1 MSKLEHARVSPPL
14 KWSDYVF
21 ICLLCINLIGVILLG
36 RNIYIQGDK
45 LEQARKNAEF
55 VVAWADGVDEDMDAG
70 KPISPPKCTPATD
83 KDLKTAK
90 FLPNTWGECLADLFG
105 PKGQFPEISNTF
117 VKDGP
122 TWVKKCDREH
132 FESKGALLFER
143 LQPGPA
149 AGSHVVSEL
158 RDTDVLL
165 SGMEF
170 RINLCDRGFRLI
182 KIGEAKLWVALRYQ
196 TVKNIDR
203 FEG

>member
-1 MSKLEHARVSPPL
+1 MSKPEHTRVTPQL

-21 ICLLCINLIGVILLG
+21 ICLLCVNLIGVILLG

-45 LEQARKNAEF
+45 LEQARKNAEL

-122 TWVKKCDREH
+122 IWVKKCDREH

-182 KIGEAKLWVALRYQ
+182 KIGEAKL
-196 TVKNIDR
+196 
-203 FEG
+203 

>member
-1 MSKLEHARVSPPL
+1 MSKLEHARVSPQL

-45 LEQARKNAEF
+45 LEQARKNAEL

-105 PKGQFPEISNTF
+105 PKGKFPDVSNTF
-117 VKDGP
+117 LENGLI
-122 TWVKKCDREH
+122 WAKKCDREDI
-132 FESKGALLFER
+132 ESKGALVFER
-143 LQPGPA
+143 LQPGPP
-149 AGSHVVSEL
+149 GPPVVSEL
-158 RDTDVLL
+158 KDTDVLL

-182 KIGEAKLWVALRYQ
+182 KIGEAKL
-196 TVKNIDR
+196 
-203 FEG
+203 

>member
-1 MSKLEHARVSPPL
+1 MSELEQAHVSPPL

-45 LEQARKNAEF
+45 LEQARKNAEL
-55 VVAWADGVDEDMDAG
+55 VVAWAYGVDEDMDAG

-122 TWVKKCDREH
+122 IWVKKCDREH

-143 LQPGPA
+143 LQPGPT
-149 AGSHVVSEL
+149 GSPVVSEL
-158 RDTDVLL
+158 KDTDVLL

-182 KIGEAKLWVALRYQ
+182 KIGEAKL
-196 TVKNIDR
+196 
-203 FEG
+203 

>member
-1 MSKLEHARVSPPL
+1 MSKPEHARVSPQL

-21 ICLLCINLIGVILLG
+21 IFLLCINLIGVLLLG

-45 LEQARKNAEF
+45 LEQARKNAEL
-55 VVAWADGVDEDMDAG
+55 VMAWADGVDEDMDAG

-83 KDLKTAK
+83 KDLKIAK
-90 FLPNTWGECLADLFG
+90 FQPNTWGECLPDLFG
-105 PKGQFPEISNTF
+105 PKGKFPEITNTF
-117 VKDGP
+117 MKDGLIYA
-122 TWVKKCDREH
+122 KKCDREH
-132 FESKGALLFER
+132 LESKGALIFER
-143 LQPGPA
+143 LQTGPT
-149 AGSHVVSEL
+149 GSPVTSEFK
-158 RDTDVLL
+158 DTDVLL

-170 RINLCDRGFRLI
+170 RINLCDRGFYLI

>member
-1 MSKLEHARVSPPL
+1 MSKSEHAHVSPQL

-45 LEQARKNAEF
+45 LQQARKNAEL
-55 VVAWADGVDEDMDAG
+55 VMAWADRVDEDMNAG
-70 KPISPPKCTPATD
+70 KPISPPQCTPATD

-90 FLPNTWGECLADLFG
+90 FQPNTLGECASRLFG
-105 PKGQFPEISNTF
+105 PNGKFPEITNTF
-117 VKDGP
+117 MKDGLIYA
-122 TWVKKCDREH
+122 KKCDRENL
-132 FESKGALLFER
+132 ESKGALVFER
-143 LQPGPA
+143 LQTGPT
-149 AGSHVVSEL
+149 GSPVVSEL
-158 RDTDVLL
+158 KDTDVLS

>member
-1 MSKLEHARVSPPL
+1 MSDLEQAHVSPQL

-45 LEQARKNAEF
+45 LEQARKNAEL

-165 SGMEF
+165 SGLDF

-182 KIGEAKLWVALRYQ
+182 KIGEAKL
-196 TVKNIDR
+196 
-203 FEG
+203 

>member
-1 MSKLEHARVSPPL
+1 MSDLEQAHVSPQL

-45 LEQARKNAEF
+45 LEQARKNAEL

>member
-1 MSKLEHARVSPPL
+1 MSELEQAHVSPPL

-45 LEQARKNAEF
+45 LEQARKNAEL
-55 VVAWADGVDEDMDAG
+55 VVAWADGVGEDINAG
-70 KPISPPKCTPATD
+70 KPISPEKCTPASD
-83 KDLKTAK
+83 KDLKTLK
-90 FLPNTWGECLADLFG
+90 FQINTWGDCVTSLFG
-105 PKGQFPEISNTF
+105 PKGKFPEITNTF

-122 TWVKKCDREH
+122 IWVKKCDREH

-143 LQPGPA
+143 LQTGPG
-149 AGSHVVSEL
+149 GSHVASEL
-158 RDTDVLL
+158 KDTDVLT

-182 KIGEAKLWVALRYQ
+182 KIGEAKLWQ
-196 TVKNIDR
+196 SNT
-203 FEG
+203 

>member
-14 KWSDYVF
+14 KWSDYVV

-36 RNIYIQGDK
+36 RNIYIQGGK

-90 FLPNTWGECLADLFG
+90 FQLNTWGECITSLFG
-105 PKGQFPEISNTF
+105 PKGKFPEITNTF
-117 VKDGP
+117 MKDGLIYA
-122 TWVKKCDREH
+122 KKCDREH
-132 FESKGALLFER
+132 LESKGALVFER
-143 LQPGPA
+143 LQTGPT
-149 AGSHVVSEL
+149 GSPVVSEL
-158 RDTDVLL
+158 KDTDVLL

-182 KIGEAKLWVALRYQ
+182 KIGEAKL
-196 TVKNIDR
+196 
-203 FEG
+203 

>member
-1 MSKLEHARVSPPL
+1 MSKPEHARVSPPL

-70 KPISPPKCTPATD
+70 KPISPPQCTPATD

-90 FLPNTWGECLADLFG
+90 FQLNTWGECITRLFG
-105 PKGQFPEISNTF
+105 PKGKFPEITNTF
-117 VKDGP
+117 MKDGLIYA
-122 TWVKKCDREH
+122 KKCDREH
-132 FESKGALLFER
+132 LESKGALVFER
-143 LQPGPA
+143 LQTGPT
-149 AGSHVVSEL
+149 GSPVVSEL
-158 RDTDVLL
+158 KDTDVLL

-182 KIGEAKLWVALRYQ
+182 KIGEAKL
-196 TVKNIDR
+196 
-203 FEG
+203 